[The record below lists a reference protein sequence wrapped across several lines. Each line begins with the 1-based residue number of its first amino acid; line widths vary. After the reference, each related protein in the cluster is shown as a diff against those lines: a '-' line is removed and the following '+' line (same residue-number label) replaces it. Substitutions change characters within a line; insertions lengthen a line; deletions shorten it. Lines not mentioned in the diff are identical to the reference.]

1 MTNNNKKRV
10 TVTMSENLF
19 NTLKS
24 YADEMGIAVPALLLL
39 YATEHMRQSQMM
51 SQLPDMMAS
60 AFELNKI
67 VEKRESNQ
75 NS

>member
-1 MTNNNKKRV
+1 MTNNSKKRI
-10 TVTMSENLF
+10 TVTLSESLF
-19 NTLKS
+19 NSLKT
-24 YADEMGIAVPALLLL
+24 YGDEMGISVPALLVL

-67 VEKRESNQ
+67 VGERESKKD
-75 NS
+75 S